1 MRKIG
6 IGVALM
12 SVFVRTATKRARES
26 SLFEVRA
33 SNSTVLA
40 LYRLTGFKQVDIRRG
55 CYREPIENA
64 LILSRPLETEFT
76 L

>member
-1 MRKIG
+1 M
-6 IGVALM
+6 ALI
-12 SVFVRTATKRARES
+12 SVFVGTATKRAPENW
-26 SLFEVRA
+26 LFEVRA
-33 SNSTVLA
+33 SNSTALV

-64 LILSRPLETEFT
+64 LIMSRPLETEFT